1 MCRET
6 KQLFRAS
13 GATSELLKQGNDE
26 IVFLVKMRINQ
37 TAFLKGKKDIC
48 FGFKYILKNLRGGS
62 LQSPTH
68 ACI

>member
-37 TAFLKGKKDIC
+37 TAFLKGKKTYA
-48 FGFKYILKNLRGGS
+48 FL
-62 LQSPTH
+62 
-68 ACI
+68 